1 MAYKAWA
8 VPVVPTS
15 AELGKEAGHGAER
28 MDLSVSELLREAGQN
43 PALQAVAIV
52 CGTFILEDAAT
63 IIAATEVGDGK
74 IALGVALGALYL
86 GIVLGDLGLYGL
98 GRLAALFPWARRWAP
113 RPGIRRTQAWI
124 CNNVF
129 KTVFISRFLPGA
141 RLPTYTLC
149 GFVRASF
156 ARFAMAAIIATLI
169 WTSLLFG
176 VSLKVGAFLMNHLGA
191 WRWAGIAVFV
201 ATIVVAGR
209 LAARIVEEPHETS

>member
-1 MAYKAWA
+1 
-8 VPVVPTS
+8 
-15 AELGKEAGHGAER
+15 
-28 MDLSVSELLREAGQN
+28 MDLSVSELLREAGQD
-43 PALQAVAIV
+43 PALQAIAIV

-63 IIAATEVGDGK
+63 ILAATEVGDGK

-98 GRLAALFPWARRWAP
+98 GRLAALFPWARRWTP
-113 RPGIRRTQAWI
+113 KPGVRRTQAWI

-149 GFVRASF
+149 GFVQASF
-156 ARFAMAAIIATLI
+156 ARFALAAIIATLI
-169 WTSLLFG
+169 WTSLLFT

-201 ATIVVAGR
+201 ATIVVVGR
-209 LAARIVEEPHETS
+209 LAARIVEEPPKAS